1 MGDDMPMGSVEM
13 AQTPTY
19 VYLWNRDTR
28 ERSVFAMHRLL
39 MWEIPLMGMAFA
51 SKRLVVSLALPPLAE
66 AGDADA
72 QVSLGYM
79 YQTGQS
85 FEQSYSQAARWYRPA
100 AEQGNALAQF
110 ALGELYARGLGVE
123 HDYGAAAYWFGR
135 AAMAGNVSAQIRL
148 ANFYEKGLGVAQD
161 YGEAALWYGR
171 ASRASRGLNAPP
183 PAIERLAGRAFG
195 RALLIAPPRIY
206 PAGPPQAAGLA
217 VDRIVL
223 RKPEAALPERIA
235 PPAERVWVH
244 VASFR
249 TPDGAANQWRILQ
262 NRHAVLLDGLTVEL
276 ARTDL
281 GGDMGVWIRLLAGP
295 LADMTAA
302 QSLCAALQARD
313 VYCAPIAP

>member
-1 MGDDMPMGSVEM
+1 MTWASI
-13 AQTPTY
+13 
-19 VYLWNRDTR
+19 
-28 ERSVFAMHRLL
+28 FATAAILVLAAGCADRAV
-39 MWEIPLMGMAFA
+39 IPPGA
-51 SKRLVVSLALPPLAE
+51 SPEVALPPLAE

-85 FEQSYSQAARWYRPA
+85 FEQSYSLAARWYRPA

-123 HDYGAAAYWFGR
+123 HDYDAAAYWFGL
-135 AAMAGNVSAQIRL
+135 AAMNGNVSAQIQL

-161 YGEAALWYGR
+161 YGEAARWYGR
-171 ASRASRGLNAPP
+171 AIRASRRFNAPP
-183 PAIERLAGRAFG
+183 PAIERLAGRAF
-195 RALLIAPPRIY
+195 RPALLIAPPRTY
-206 PAGPPQAAGLA
+206 PAGPPEAAGLA

-223 RKPEAALPERIA
+223 RKPQAALPGSTA
-235 PPAERVWVH
+235 PPVNVVWVH

-249 TPDGAANQWRILQ
+249 TRSGAAKQWRILQ

-295 LADMTAA
+295 LADMRAA
-302 QSLCAALQARD
+302 HSLCAALQARD
-313 VYCAPIAP
+313 VYCAPIAR

>member
-1 MGDDMPMGSVEM
+1 MTWASI
-13 AQTPTY
+13 
-19 VYLWNRDTR
+19 
-28 ERSVFAMHRLL
+28 FATVAIL
-39 MWEIPLMGMAFA
+39 AFA
-51 SKRLVVSLALPPLAE
+51 AGCADRAAIPPGASPEFALPPLAE

-123 HDYGAAAYWFGR
+123 LDYGAAAYWFGR
-135 AAMAGNVSAQIRL
+135 AAMNGNVSAQIQL

-161 YGEAALWYGR
+161 YGEAALLYGR

-195 RALLIAPPRIY
+195 PTLLIAPPRLY
-206 PAGPPQAAGLA
+206 PAGPAEAASLA

-223 RKPEAALPERIA
+223 RKPEAALPERTA
-235 PPAERVWVH
+235 PPADGIWVH

-249 TPDGAANQWRILQ
+249 TPGGAANQWRILQ
-262 NRHAVLLDGLTVEL
+262 NRHAVLLEGLTVEL

-295 LADMTAA
+295 LADMRAA
-302 QSLCAALQARD
+302 HSLCAALQSRD
-313 VYCAPIAP
+313 VYCAPIAR